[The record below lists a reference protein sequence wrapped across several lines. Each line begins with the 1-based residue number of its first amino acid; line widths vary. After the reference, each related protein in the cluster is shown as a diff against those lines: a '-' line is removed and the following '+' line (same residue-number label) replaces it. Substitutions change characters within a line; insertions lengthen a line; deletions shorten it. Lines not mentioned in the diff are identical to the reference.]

1 MSSILL
7 FGNLIVWLTPIWIL
21 SVGVTIGM
29 AILLALFGLLWLV
42 ARPAAESV
50 ARVVRESVLLPITY
64 MAIVFVGFCLLGAPT
79 MPARL
84 TIDSLKRLSSVGP
97 QEKSVTI
104 PAGEEDFAVPIAFRA
119 NEIQRYGFESN
130 QNLVINTNQGEA
142 YAAPLVLI
150 QADEPYAWTPSSNRP
165 RLFDGIVS
173 SLYVTNQGTSP
184 AELKI
189 NILTDVEMPEVHQIL
204 ITAAAVVGVYVVYF
218 LIYWLFPGVSVI
230 ALATAKEAVAQPLYI
245 LVILGG
251 AFALLSFI
259 YIPYNTFGEDVKML
273 KDSGLTTIMVL
284 AILVGLWTAS
294 VSVADEIEGKTAVTL
309 LSKPI
314 SRRQFVI
321 GKFLG
326 IVWPLFLMF
335 VILGAILLITVSY
348 KVVYDSRET
357 ANPEPNWQQC
367 FEAMIGTVPGLVL
380 AFMETV
386 VLTAISVAIS
396 TRLPMLPNLIICGSI
411 YVLGHLG
418 PLIVQ
423 SSAGQLEF
431 VAFIGKLIAVVL
443 PVLDHFNIQAAVAGG
458 VDVPMAYLGWALVY
472 CLLYSTAAMLLA
484 LILFEDRDLA

>member
-1 MSSILL
+1 MSFVL
-7 FGNLIVWLTPIWIL
+7 FGSLTMWLTPVWIL

-29 AILLALFGLLWLV
+29 AVLLVLYGLLWLV
-42 ARPAAESV
+42 ARPAAEAV
-50 ARVVRESVLLPITY
+50 TRVVRESVLLPITY
-64 MAIVFVGFCLLGAPT
+64 MAAIFVGFCLLGAPT
-79 MPARL
+79 MPAKL
-84 TIDSLKRLSSVGP
+84 LVDSLERLPDVGS
-97 QEKSVTI
+97 QQVTVTI
-104 PAGEEDFAVPIAFRA
+104 PANTDDLEVPIDFRS
-119 NEIQRYGFESN
+119 EELQRYAFESD
-130 QNLVINTNQGEA
+130 QDLVVDTQKGQA
-142 YAAPLVLI
+142 YSSPMILVEGN
-150 QADEPYAWTPSSNRP
+150 EPYAWTPGGYRP
-165 RLFDGIVS
+165 RHFDGLVTK
-173 SLYVTNQGTSP
+173 LYVTNQSDAP
-184 AELKI
+184 AKLTV
-189 NILTDVEMPEVHQIL
+189 NVLTDVEMPEVHQVP
-204 ITAAAVVGVYVVYF
+204 ITAIAVVGTYLVYF
-218 LIYWLFPGVSVI
+218 LIYWLFPSVSVI
-230 ALATAKEAVAQPLYI
+230 AVATSKEAVAQPLYI
-245 LVILGG
+245 LVMLGA
-251 AFALLSFI
+251 AFALVAFI

-335 VILGAILLITVSY
+335 VVLGAILLITVSY
-348 KVVYDSRET
+348 KVVYDARET
-357 ANPEPNWQQC
+357 SNPEPNWQLC
-367 FEAMIGTVPGLVL
+367 YAAMIGTVPGLAL

-396 TRLPMLPNLIICGSI
+396 TRLPMLPNLIICAAI

-431 VAFIGKLIAVVL
+431 VAFVGRLIAVVL

-458 VDVPMAYLGWALVY
+458 VDVPMNYLGWALLY
-472 CLLYSTAAMLLA
+472 CALYSTAAMLLA

>member
-1 MSSILL
+1 
-7 FGNLIVWLTPIWIL
+7 
-21 SVGVTIGM
+21 VTLGM
-29 AILLALFGLLWLV
+29 AVLLVLYGLLWLV
-42 ARPAAESV
+42 ARPAAE
-50 ARVVRESVLLPITY
+50 AITRVVRESVLLPITY
-64 MAIVFVGFCLLGAPT
+64 MAAVFVGFCLLGAPT
-79 MPARL
+79 MPAKLLVESLERL
-84 TIDSLKRLSSVGP
+84 PSVGP
-97 QEKSVTI
+97 QQVSVTI
-104 PAGEEDFAVPIAFRA
+104 PANTDDFEVPVEFRSD
-119 NEIQRYGFESN
+119 ELQRYAFESD
-130 QNLVINTNQGEA
+130 QDLIVDAEQGQAYSSPMLLVEGN
-142 YAAPLVLI
+142 
-150 QADEPYAWTPSSNRP
+150 EPYAWTPGSNRP
-165 RLFDGIVS
+165 RYFDGPMTQ
-173 SLYVTNQGTSP
+173 LYVTNQSDAP
-184 AELKI
+184 ARLTM
-189 NILTDVEMPEVHQIL
+189 NVLTDVEMPEVHQIP
-204 ITAAAVVGVYVVYF
+204 ITAAAVVGTYLVYF

-230 ALATAKEAVAQPLYI
+230 AVATAKEAVAQPLYI
-245 LVILGG
+245 LVMLGA
-251 AFALLSFI
+251 AFALVSFI

-335 VILGAILLITVSY
+335 VVLGAILLITVSY
-348 KVVYDSRET
+348 KVVYDARET
-357 ANPEPNWQQC
+357 SNPEPNWQQC
-367 FEAMIGTVPGLVL
+367 YAAMIGTVPGLAL

-396 TRLPMLPNLIICGSI
+396 TRLPMLPNLIICGAI

-431 VAFIGKLIAVVL
+431 VAFVGRLIAVVL

-458 VDVPMAYLGWALVY
+458 VDVPMEYLGWALLY
-472 CLLYSTAAMLLA
+472 CALYSTAAMLLA

>member
-1 MSSILL
+1 MNFVL
-7 FGNLIVWLTPIWIL
+7 FGNLIMWLTPLWIL

-29 AILLALFGLLWLV
+29 AILLVLYGLLWIV
-42 ARPAAESV
+42 ARPAGEAV
-50 ARVVRESVLLPITY
+50 ARIVRESVLMPLTY
-64 MAIVFVGFCLLGAPT
+64 LAAVFVGFCLLGAPA
-79 MPARL
+79 MPTTLLTDSLERL
-84 TIDSLKRLSSVGP
+84 TSVGP
-97 QEKSVTI
+97 LDRTVEI
-104 PAGEEDFAVPIAFRA
+104 PAEKDDVDVAIEFRA
-119 NEIQRYGFESN
+119 NELQRYAFESDRDLII
-130 QNLVINTNQGEA
+130 NLDEGSA
-142 YAAPLVLI
+142 YSSPLI
-150 QADEPYAWTPSSNRP
+150 QVKADEPYVWTPSSNRP
-165 RLFDGIVS
+165 RIFDGTVTN
-173 SLYVTNQGTSP
+173 LYVTNVGDQP
-184 AELKI
+184 AELSI
-189 NILTDVEMPEVHQIL
+189 NLRTDVEMPEVHQVP
-204 ITAAAVVGVYVVYF
+204 ITAAAVVSVYLIYF
-218 LIYWLFPGVSVI
+218 LQYWLLPGVSAI
-230 ALATAKEAVAQPLYI
+230 AVATAKEAIAQPLYI
-245 LVILGG
+245 LVMLGG
-251 AFALLSFI
+251 AFALLAFI

-321 GKFLG
+321 GKFFG

-335 VILGAILLITVSY
+335 VVLGVILLIVVSY
-348 KVVYDSRET
+348 KVVYDARET
-357 ANPEPNWQQC
+357 SNPEPNWQQC
-367 FEAMIGTVPGLVL
+367 YEAMIGTVPGLAL

-423 SSAGQLEF
+423 SSAGQIEF

-443 PVLDHFNIQAAVAGG
+443 PVLDHFNVQAAVAGG
-458 VDVPMAYLGWALVY
+458 VDVPMVYLGWALLY
-472 CLLYSTAAMLLA
+472 CVLYSTAAMLLA

>member
-1 MSSILL
+1 MSSLVL
-7 FGNLIVWLTPIWIL
+7 FGNLIMWLTPVWIL
-21 SVGVTIGM
+21 AVGVTLGV
-29 AILLALFGLLWLV
+29 AILLVLYGLLWLV

-50 ARVVRESVLLPITY
+50 ARLVRESVLMPISY
-64 MAIVFVGFCLLGAPT
+64 MAMVFVGFALLGAPT
-79 MPARL
+79 MPVKL
-84 TIDSLKRLSSVGP
+84 LVDSLERLPAVGP
-97 QEKSVTI
+97 QQVTVEI
-104 PAGEEDFAVPIAFRA
+104 PAGKEDLATPIEFRA
-119 NEIQRYGFESN
+119 DEVQRYAFESN
-130 QNLVINTNQGEA
+130 QDLVINTEQGQA
-142 YAAPLVLI
+142 FSSPLILVEGN
-150 QADEPYAWTPSSNRP
+150 EPYVWTPSSNRP
-165 RLFDGIVS
+165 RYFDGVVTK
-173 SLYVTNQGTSP
+173 LFVTNQRDVP

-189 NILTDVEMPEVHQIL
+189 NVLTDVEMPEVHQIP

-218 LIYWLFPGVSVI
+218 LVYWLFPGVSAI
-230 ALATAKEAVAQPLYI
+230 AVATAKEAVAQPLYI
-245 LVILGG
+245 LVMLGG

-326 IVWPLFLMF
+326 IVWPLLLMF
-335 VILGAILLITVSY
+335 IVLGAILLITVSY
-348 KVVYDSRET
+348 KIVYDARET
-357 ANPEPNWQQC
+357 ANPDPNWQQC
-367 FEAMIGTVPGLVL
+367 YAAMIGTVPGLVL

-396 TRLPMLPNLIICGSI
+396 TRLPMLPNLIICGAI

-443 PVLDHFNIQAAVAGG
+443 PVLDHFNVQAAVAGG
-458 VDVPMAYLGWALVY
+458 VDIPMTYLGWALLY
-472 CLLYSTAAMLLA
+472 CVLYSTAAMLLA

>member
-1 MSSILL
+1 MSSFVLL
-7 FGNLIVWLTPIWIL
+7 ANLTMWLTPIWLL

-29 AILLALFGLLWLV
+29 AILLVVWAALWIV
-42 ARPAAESV
+42 ARPAAESI

-64 MAIVFVGFCLLGAPT
+64 MAAVFVGFCLLGAPA
-79 MPARL
+79 MPARML
-84 TIDSLKRLSSVGP
+84 VDSLQRLPNVGP
-97 QEKSVTI
+97 LERAIEV
-104 PAGEEDFAVPIAFRA
+104 PAGKEDFAVPIEFRA
-119 NEIQRYGFESN
+119 DELQRYSFNSN
-130 QNLVINTNQGEA
+130 QKLVINVKQGAA
-142 YAAPLVLI
+142 YTAPLV
-150 QADEPYAWTPSSNRP
+150 QVEAAEPYVWTPSGNRP
-165 RLFDGIVS
+165 RLFDGVVTN
-173 SLYVTNQGTSP
+173 LYVTNLGTAP
-184 AELKI
+184 AQLKI
-189 NILTDVEMPEVHQIL
+189 NVLTDVEMPEVHQVP

-218 LIYWLFPGVSVI
+218 LLYWMLPGVSVI
-230 ALATAKEAVAQPLYI
+230 ALATSKEAVAQPLYI
-245 LVILGG
+245 LVMLGG
-251 AFALLSFI
+251 AFALLAFI

-335 VILGAILLITVSY
+335 VVLGAILLITVSY
-348 KVVYDSRET
+348 KVVYDARET

-367 FEAMIGTVPGLVL
+367 YAAMIGTVPGLVL

-443 PVLDHFNIQAAVAGG
+443 PVLDHFNVQAAVAGG
-458 VDVPMAYLGWALVY
+458 VDIPMAYLGWALVY
-472 CLLYSTAAMLLA
+472 CLLYSAAAMLLA

>member
-1 MSSILL
+1 VPVEFRSEELQRYAFESDQD
-7 FGNLIVWLTPIWIL
+7 LIVD
-21 SVGVTIGM
+21 
-29 AILLALFGLLWLV
+29 
-42 ARPAAESV
+42 AEKG
-50 ARVVRESVLLPITY
+50 R
-64 MAIVFVGFCLLGAPT
+64 
-79 MPARL
+79 
-84 TIDSLKRLSSVGP
+84 
-97 QEKSVTI
+97 
-104 PAGEEDFAVPIAFRA
+104 
-119 NEIQRYGFESN
+119 
-130 QNLVINTNQGEA
+130 A
-142 YAAPLVLI
+142 YASPLILVEGN
-150 QADEPYAWTPSSNRP
+150 EPYAWTPGSNRP
-165 RLFDGIVS
+165 RHFDG
-173 SLYVTNQGTSP
+173 LATKLFVTNQSDAP
-184 AELKI
+184 AELTI
-189 NILTDVEMPEVHQIL
+189 NVLTDVEMPEVHQVP
-204 ITAAAVVGVYVVYF
+204 ITAVAVVGTYLIYF

-230 ALATAKEAVAQPLYI
+230 AVATAKEAIAQPLYI
-245 LVILGG
+245 LVMLGT
-251 AFALLSFI
+251 AFALVAFI

-321 GKFLG
+321 GKFFG

-335 VILGAILLITVSY
+335 VVLGVILLITVSY
-348 KVVYDSRET
+348 KVVYDARET

-367 FEAMIGTVPGLVL
+367 YSAMIGTVPGLAL

-396 TRLPMLPNLIICGSI
+396 TRLPMLPNLIICGAI

-431 VAFIGKLIAVVL
+431 VAFVGRLIAVVL

-458 VDVPMAYLGWALVY
+458 VDVPMNYLGWALLY
-472 CLLYSTAAMLLA
+472 CALYSTAAMLLA